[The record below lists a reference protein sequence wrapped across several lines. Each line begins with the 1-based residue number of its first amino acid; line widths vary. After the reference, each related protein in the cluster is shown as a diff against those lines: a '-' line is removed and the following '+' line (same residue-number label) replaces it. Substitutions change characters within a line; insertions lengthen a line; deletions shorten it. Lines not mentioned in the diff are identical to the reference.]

1 MDVGVGTTSSSLTG
15 TLTGQGADYNAVT
28 LHNRAVSFNAEW
40 NPHTALVQPHPDML
54 LEQFSNLLRRM
65 DKVEAESREY
75 RAASDRTR
83 TADLAN
89 AQAERAHD

>member
-1 MDVGVGTTSSSLTG
+1 M
-15 TLTGQGADYNAVT
+15 
-28 LHNRAVSFNAEW
+28 HNRAVSFNAEW

-54 LEQFSNLLRRM
+54 LDR

-83 TADLAN
+83 TADLAT